1 VVKLRCVDFLLDIA
15 NVPHSA
21 HSAFLFDDRRAGGL
35 GASQLKQDADIWTI
49 ACAALLLDS
58 KDPVVRLSAHSQNK
72 TIYWGLLESSV
83 SSTTTRV
90 AFLNTSSIK
99 ARRGKLFYF

>member
-1 VVKLRCVDFLLDIA
+1 MVDLRCVDFLLHIA

-21 HSAFLFDDRRAGGL
+21 HSAFLFADRRAGGL

-58 KDPVVRLSAHSQNK
+58 QDTVVRLSARSQLEQH
-72 TIYWGLLESSV
+72 ISRGLGSSHV
-83 SSTTTRV
+83 EPPPSLSDFLYGST
-90 AFLNTSSIK
+90 
-99 ARRGKLFYF
+99 RGGLYDS